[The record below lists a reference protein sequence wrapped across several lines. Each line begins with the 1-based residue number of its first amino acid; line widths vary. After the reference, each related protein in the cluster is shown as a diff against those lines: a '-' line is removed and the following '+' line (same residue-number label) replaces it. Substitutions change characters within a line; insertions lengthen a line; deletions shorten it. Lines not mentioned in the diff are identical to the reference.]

1 MIPSVRV
8 NKATGG
14 GSPAL
19 NTSDGILAIIASCAA
34 GTDLP
39 PTMLSNQA
47 LAVSTFGAGMLVEC
61 AAYDVNVSGKP
72 ALAVP
77 LVSPSVPGS
86 YGAITKNLTGSGADV
101 VAGSSQPLLHYDVQV
116 TMQKAG
122 TVGAPGMTYT
132 WSVDGGDTV
141 VGPSQVGT
149 ASTITLGTTGVSY
162 VLSGSFDVGDNWSNF
177 TERPLAN
184 NADVTTALATLG
196 NTRLPWEGVL
206 IDCEYATG
214 TVALVDEWLGA
225 REVKGQYGFALLN
238 TRFLNE
244 PAPTE
249 ESPSVYAAAMIAL
262 TENDASDRI
271 VVGAD
276 GGHMTSS
283 VTGFTTKMPTSLAVG
298 ARAMLT
304 TPNIGTDP
312 AQVDVGP
319 IPDFAISSGSNPLD
333 WDEDLYEALDDARLA
348 TLRSFAPGG
357 PVGTYITNANVL
369 IDGTSNIYWLQL
381 LRVLNKACKIAF
393 SVLTTQ
399 LSKGVRSVFNPQ
411 TNAVNIDP
419 RDAQTIEHLVDSP
432 LESGL
437 AGQVTAVGF
446 DLHTDDDLSE
456 PGAPCNGDVGV
467 VSLIYLK
474 NFAVQ
479 VALVK
484 TISASAGGG

>member
-1 MIPSVRV
+1 MLPSVRV

-19 NTSDGILAIIASCAA
+19 NTSDGILAIIASCAT

-61 AAYDVNVSGKP
+61 AAYDINVSGNP

-77 LVSPSVPGS
+77 LTAPSVPGS
-86 YGAITKNLTGSGADV
+86 YGTITKNIAGSGGNV
-101 VAGSSQPLLHYDVQV
+101 VAGATQPLLHYDVEV
-116 TMQKAG
+116 TMAKAG
-122 TVGAPGMTYT
+122 TVGVTGMTYT

-141 VGPSQVGT
+141 QGPSQVGT
-149 ASTITLGTTGVSY
+149 SATITLPGTGVSFT
-162 VLSGSFDVGDNWSNF
+162 VSGSFDVGDNWSCF

-214 TVALVDEWLGA
+214 TVELVDEWLGG

-244 PAPTE
+244 PAPTA
-249 ESPSVYAAAMIAL
+249 ESPSVYAAAIIAQ

-276 GGHMTSS
+276 GGHMTST

-298 ARAMLT
+298 ARAMQT

-312 AQVDVGP
+312 AEVDLGP
-319 IPDFAISSGSNPLD
+319 IPGFTISSGSNPLD
-333 WDEDLYEALDDARLA
+333 WDEDLYESLDDARLA
-348 TLRSFAPGG
+348 TLRSFAPGSA
-357 PVGTYITNANVL
+357 VGTYITNANVL
-369 IDGTSNIYWLQL
+369 ISSGSNIYWLQL
-381 LRVLNKACKIAF
+381 LRVLNKGCKIAF
-393 SVLTTQ
+393 QVLTTQ
-399 LSKGVRSVFNPQ
+399 LSKGVRTVFNEQ
-411 TNAVNIDP
+411 TSAVNIDP

-432 LESGL
+432 LASGL
-437 AGQVTAVGF
+437 AGQVTDQGF
-446 DLHTDDDLSE
+446 SLNTDDDLSAL
-456 PGAPCNGDVGV
+456 GAPCNGDVEI
-467 VSLIYLK
+467 VSKVYLK
-474 NFAVQ
+474 NFRVQ
-479 VALVK
+479 VSLVK